1 MSEICYISVII
12 PLKLEWEPCYSIIRS
27 EAHESD
33 VKVGDRVRVM
43 FAGKEYIGV
52 VSSTDCV
59 PETDAS
65 RIKNI
70 LSVERHLDS
79 VFPEEIELWRQV
91 ADYYMCTVGEVYKAA
106 YPTHK
111 TSLEEAKGKSVQKAE
126 ERRQNT
132 IRTIGLRIE
141 NILKRVNSKKEQ
153 LARAKKDSTREA
165 YSEQIAKAEAELQRL
180 HERIRMLNDGTAE
193 ATDADLSPITGP
205 IFNTCQKEAY
215 NNIGQAFKM
224 GKNVLL
230 NGVTGSGKT
239 EIYIK
244 KAMETL
250 AEGRNVL
257 YLVPEI
263 ALSRQLEE
271 RLQGYFG
278 KQLMTFHSAQTA
290 VAKRDIAS
298 HIRKASKDNH
308 KGYIILGTRS
318 AVFLPHNNLGLII
331 VDEEHDNSYKQDSP
345 APRYNGRDTAL
356 MLSRIH
362 KADVILGSAT
372 PSLESLYNCQ
382 TGKLHLIRME
392 SRYHNSQD
400 TDVEIIDTKAERRKR
415 GMRGNFSVRLIQHI
429 NRTLTEGGQVM
440 ILRSRRSYSP
450 AIQCQECGEL
460 QKCPHCNVAVSISR
474 NTITGNEMMTCH
486 HCGWH
491 SPYTGRCR
499 NCGGTTIHFGAG
511 TQKIEEEVARLFPT
525 ARTARLDGDSA
536 QNRTFESETIKNFSK
551 GKIDILIGTQMI
563 SKGFDFS
570 GLSLVVILSADSL
583 LALQDFRA
591 DEKACQLMEQLRG
604 RCGRRDRKGLFI
616 IQTSQPQHPVYQH
629 IAINNTSTLS
639 MDLMEERKLFG
650 FPPYSRIISITIK
663 DRYEKRLKLMEQLLH
678 ESLVNAGIET
688 TMPYSPMPDRIA
700 DQFIRCM
707 RISMPK
713 DRMLN
718 KTKSLLRTVIA
729 EFEKERKYS
738 GHIVLDVDPT

>member
-12 PLKLEWEPCYSIIRS
+12 PLKLEWEPCYGITHSTGDKAEIKI
-27 EAHESD
+27 
-33 VKVGDRVRVM
+33 GDRVRVI

-79 VFPEEIELWRQV
+79 IFPEEIELWRQV

-111 TSLEEAKGKSVQKAE
+111 TSLEEAKGKSSQRAE

-132 IRTIGLRIE
+132 IRTIELRIE
-141 NILKRVNSKKEQ
+141 GILKRIASKKEQ
-153 LARAKKDSTREA
+153 LEKARKDSTREA
-165 YSEQIAKAEAELQRL
+165 YSEQIAKAGSELLRL
-180 HERIRMLNDGTAE
+180 RERINMLNGGTTAE
-193 ATDADLSPITGP
+193 AVSEHSSAFSP
-205 IFNTCQKEAY
+205 IFNECQQKAY
-215 NNIGQAFKM
+215 DNISQAFKT
-224 GKNVLL
+224 GKSVLL
-230 NGVTGSGKT
+230 HGVTGSGKT

-278 KQLMTFHSAQTA
+278 EQLMTFHSAQTA
-290 VAKRDIAS
+290 AAKRDIAS
-298 HIRKASKDNH
+298 RIRKAREDNTE
-308 KGYIILGTRS
+308 GYIILGTRS
-318 AVFLPHNNLGLII
+318 ALFLPHNNLGLII
-331 VDEEHDNSYKQDSP
+331 VDEEHDSSYKQDSP

-362 KADVILGSAT
+362 KADIILGSAT

-382 TGKLHLIRME
+382 AGKLHLIRME
-392 SRYHNSQD
+392 SRYHGSEES
-400 TDVEIIDTKAERRKR
+400 DVEIIDTKAERRKR

-429 NRTLTEGGQVM
+429 NRTLSEGGQVM

-460 QKCPHCNVAVSISR
+460 QKCPHCNVALSISR
-474 NTITGNEMMTCH
+474 NTATGVDFMTCH

-491 SPYTGRCR
+491 SAYTGRCR

-511 TQKIEEEVARLFPT
+511 TQKIEEEVARLFPA
-525 ARTARLDGDSA
+525 ARVARLDGDSA
-536 QNRTFESETIKNFSK
+536 QNRTYETETIKDFSE
-551 GKIDILIGTQMI
+551 GNIDILIGTQMI

-604 RCGRRDRKGLFI
+604 RCGRRDRKGLFV
-616 IQTSQPQHPVYQH
+616 IQTSQPQHPVYQQ
-629 IAINNTSTLS
+629 IANNATSTLNV
-639 MDLMEERKLFG
+639 DLMEERKLFG

-678 ESLVNAGIET
+678 ESLVAAGIET

-718 KTKSLLRTVIA
+718 KNKSLLRTVIA